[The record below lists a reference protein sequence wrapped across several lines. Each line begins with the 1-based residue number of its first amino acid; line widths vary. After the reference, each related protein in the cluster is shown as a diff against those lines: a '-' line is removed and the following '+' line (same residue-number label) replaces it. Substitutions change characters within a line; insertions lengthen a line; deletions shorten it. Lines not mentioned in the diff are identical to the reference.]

1 MLIVDDEAQ
10 DVAALLQTLSPLGLQ
25 VSGVRSGAEA
35 IDRMQSQRF
44 DLLLT
49 DLTVPHVN
57 GVELLRQA
65 LLIDPHLA
73 VILMTGPETIDTAVG
88 ALRSGAYDYIL
99 KPFNPAVI
107 LPVIERALATR
118 RLRIENASLVDRLT
132 RRTAE
137 LEAAN
142 RALLSA
148 NAELSSFAHSI
159 SHDLRTP
166 LNAVIGFAELLLE
179 EGTGALSET
188 QRTYLAHI
196 MEGGTRLRDLTDD
209 LLRYVRLAAV
219 ASK

>member
-1 MLIVDDEAQ
+1 MLIVDDEARN
-10 DVAALLQTLSPLGLQ
+10 VTALMQTLSPLGLQ
-25 VSGVRSGAEA
+25 ASGAHSAAEA
-35 IDRMQSQRF
+35 MALLRSQSF

-49 DLTVPHVN
+49 DLMMPQVN
-57 GVELLRQA
+57 GIELLRQA
-65 LLIDPHLA
+65 LAIDPHLA
-73 VILMTGPETIDTAVG
+73 VILMTGHGTIDTAVE
-88 ALRSGAYDYIL
+88 ALRCGAHDYIL
-99 KPFNPAVI
+99 KPFNLTVI

-132 RRTAE
+132 LRTSE

-142 RALLSA
+142 RALQSA

-179 EGTGALSET
+179 GGTGALSET
-188 QRTYLAHI
+188 QRAYLTHI

-209 LLRYVRLAAV
+209 LLRLARRTSMQSA
-219 ASK
+219 